1 MKRDQ
6 ATPCVSGRCSAS
18 RSLLTPAFPASS
30 INRDSGRTACWRA
43 KRSLRCADNGAE
55 GDRGCPAVC
64 RQDEARPRIGGLA
77 SAWVMSARAGAG
89 VRGTTKAGQNV
100 PTREWPRGRAPRTA
114 LSREDQREHAA
125 GRSRQRAGVAGRGCR
140 GRHLSAGERL
150 SRRLRRRGQWACF
163 TCGKGLHGRLAL
175 SCLRLSWRLDRRTAD
190 AEPVLATSANLEF
203 RSRGNVF
210 RFHSNASCVTKKL
223 PEVGGGGQVR

>member
-1 MKRDQ
+1 MKRDHV
-6 ATPCVSGRCSAS
+6 TPCVCGRLVES
-18 RSLLTPAFPASS
+18 RSVGTHAFPASP

-64 RQDEARPRIGGLA
+64 RQDEARPRSGELA
-77 SAWVMSARAGAG
+77 FNWIVSLRAGAG
-89 VRGTTKAGQNV
+89 IRGTTEAGQNV
-100 PTREWPRGRAPRTA
+100 PTREWPRSHAPRPA
-114 LSREDQREHAA
+114 LFREDQREHAA
-125 GRSRQRAGVAGRGCR
+125 GRNRQRVGVAGRGCR

-150 SRRLRRRGQWACF
+150 SRRLRRRGQWVCF

-175 SCLRLSWRLDRRTAD
+175 SCLRLSWRLDHRTAD
-190 AEPVLATSANLEF
+190 AALVLVTSANLEI

-210 RFHSNASCVTKKL
+210 RSHSNAFCVTKKL
-223 PEVGGGGQVR
+223 PEVGEGGQVR

>member
-1 MKRDQ
+1 M
-6 ATPCVSGRCSAS
+6 PCVSGLCSAS

-77 SAWVMSARAGAG
+77 SAWVMSARDGAG

-100 PTREWPRGRAPRTA
+100 PTPKRPRSHAPRPDR
-114 LSREDQREHAA
+114 SRDVQREHAA

-140 GRHLSAGERL
+140 GRNTSAGQRL
-150 SRRLRRRGQWACF
+150 SRRLCRRGQWAYV
-163 TCGKGLHGRLAL
+163 TGGKGRRGRPAL
-175 SCLRLSWRLDRRTAD
+175 SRPRVSWSAGRWSAD

-223 PEVGGGGQVR
+223 PEIGGGGQVR

>member
-1 MKRDQ
+1 MKRDHV
-6 ATPCVSGRCSAS
+6 TPCVCGRLVES
-18 RSLLTPAFPASS
+18 RSVGTHAFPASP

-55 GDRGCPAVC
+55 GDRSCPAVC

-89 VRGTTKAGQNV
+89 IRGTTEAGQNV
-100 PTREWPRGRAPRTA
+100 PTREWPRSHAPRPA
-114 LSREDQREHAA
+114 LFREDQREHAA
-125 GRSRQRAGVAGRGCR
+125 GRSRQRVGVAGRGCR

-163 TCGKGLHGRLAL
+163 TGGKGLHGQLAQ
-175 SCLRLSWRLDRRTAD
+175 SRARASWYIDRQTAD

-223 PEVGGGGQVR
+223 PEIGGGGQVR

>member
-1 MKRDQ
+1 MKRDHIM
-6 ATPCVSGRCSAS
+6 PCVCGRLVES
-18 RSLLTPAFPASS
+18 RSVGTHAFPASP

-43 KRSLRCADNGAE
+43 KRSLRCADNGVG
-55 GDRGCPAVC
+55 GDRGCPAMC
-64 RQDEARPRIGGLA
+64 RQDKARPRSGDLA

-100 PTREWPRGRAPRTA
+100 PTREWPRGRAPRPA
-114 LSREDQREHAA
+114 LSRVDQREHAA
-125 GRSRQRAGVAGRGCR
+125 GRSRQRAGVAGSVCR

-163 TCGKGLHGRLAL
+163 TGGKGRRGRPAQ
-175 SCLRLSWRLDRRTAD
+175 SRLRLSWRAGRRTAD
-190 AEPVLATSANLEF
+190 AEPVLVTSANLEF

-223 PEVGGGGQVR
+223 PEIGGGGQVR

>member
-1 MKRDQ
+1 MKRDHV
-6 ATPCVSGRCSAS
+6 TPCVCGRLVES
-18 RSLLTPAFPASS
+18 RSVGTHAFPASP

-55 GDRGCPAVC
+55 GDRGCPAMC

-100 PTREWPRGRAPRTA
+100 PTRERPRSRAPRPA
-114 LSREDQREHAA
+114 LSRVDQREHAA

-140 GRHLSAGERL
+140 RRGPSAGQRL

-163 TCGKGLHGRLAL
+163 TGRKGLHGQLAQ
-175 SCLRLSWRLDRRTAD
+175 SRARASWYIDRRTAD

-223 PEVGGGGQVR
+223 PEIGGGGQVR

>member
-1 MKRDQ
+1 MERR
-6 ATPCVSGRCSAS
+6 ATGVVQQ
-18 RSLLTPAFPASS
+18 
-30 INRDSGRTACWRA
+30 
-43 KRSLRCADNGAE
+43 CAGKMR
-55 GDRGCPAVC
+55 RGLGS
-64 RQDEARPRIGGLA
+64 GGLA
-77 SAWVMSARAGAG
+77 SAWVVSARAGAG

-100 PTREWPRGRAPRTA
+100 PTREWPRSRAPRTA
-114 LSREDQREHAA
+114 LSRDDQREHAA